1 MGKCPAGA
9 ISERGH
15 DKQKCSDYVDTTH
28 AFVEENY
35 HFKGYGCGF
44 CQVGVPC
51 ESRIP
56 EGIDL

>member
-1 MGKCPAGA
+1 MQKCPAGA
-9 ISERGH
+9 ITEKGH
-15 DKQKCSDYVDTTH
+15 DKQRCSDYVDTTH
-28 AFVEENY
+28 AFVEEHY

-44 CQVGVPC
+44 CQVGIPC